1 MAMALHTPAD
11 HYLYLAGKIE
21 QSSAHCPLRRLP
33 VFPDRQAAGAGLRH
47 EMEVDQSRC
56 DCSRTYPLLCSAGR
70 VECLEDLPHR
80 SITSRPSSN
89 LLFQKAA
96 ALHDLVL
103 VMGWINPEG
112 QCHRLSERRTK
123 PNGLY
128 LQRVRRERGFEP
140 TIHKRLIRHFTK
152 TSRTKRGA
160 FGFWLPM
167 KRRAPRIEEAK
178 IFDT

>member
-11 HYLYLAGKIE
+11 HLPLIGSKIE

-80 SITSRPSSN
+80 SITSRPSSI

-103 VMGWINPEG
+103 VMG
-112 QCHRLSERRTK
+112 QSE
-123 PNGLY
+123 
-128 LQRVRRERGFEP
+128 LQPG
-140 TIHKRLIRHFTK
+140 
-152 TSRTKRGA
+152 GA
-160 FGFWLPM
+160 MSPFVGT
-167 KRRAPRIEEAK
+167 A
-178 IFDT
+178 D

>member
-11 HYLYLAGKIE
+11 HLPLIGRQNRTVISALPA
-21 QSSAHCPLRRLP
+21 SSITCFPGSTGCRR
-33 VFPDRQAAGAGLRH
+33 RLRH

-80 SITSRPSSN
+80 SITSRPSSI

-103 VMGWINPEG
+103 VMGQSELQPGLTPRGNVTVCRNG
-112 QCHRLSERRTK
+112 GLSQTDYTSKEFGE
-123 PNGLY
+123 NGD
-128 LQRVRRERGFEP
+128 
-140 TIHKRLIRHFTK
+140 
-152 TSRTKRGA
+152 SS
-160 FGFWLPM
+160 LPFI
-167 KRRAPRIEEAK
+167 K
-178 IFDT
+178 D